1 MHARAFHDFDGAG
14 RFIRFVF
21 LIDHDAASFVD
32 YVNAFLQAEESVPI
46 TSERK
51 LARVEF
57 DNYAF

>member
-14 RFIRFVF
+14 RFIHFVF